1 MFEINEKSNYFTD
14 EKSESPIERLF
25 LEEIVKYL
33 EIGTQIEQQLEYKT
47 KIGNF
52 RIDFKIKN
60 DAEEFAVELDGK
72 KFHNVANDI
81 WRDAF
86 LLGEGKIKSIVRIKG
101 KDATYSLNECIYFL
115 SKIYPKSFSERG
127 KINISTLIEP
137 VNKNVIDENIEK
149 KEFSII
155 DKFYIR
161 KIEIEDE
168 EIKTF
173 PSIEIALKN
182 NSDFKYW
189 KEHYDFALKNNIF
202 EIEELKRRFYKT

>member
-52 RIDFKIKN
+52 RIDFKFKN
-60 DAEEFAVELDGK
+60 GAEEFAVELDGK

-86 LLGEGKIKSIVRIKG
+86 LLGESKIKSIVRIKG
-101 KDATYSLNECIYFL
+101 KDVTYSLNECVYFL
-115 SKIYPKSFSERG
+115 SKIFPKSFSERG

-137 VNKNVIDENIEK
+137 VNKKIIDENIEN
-149 KEFSII
+149 KEFSVI

-182 NSDFKYW
+182 NNDFKYW

-202 EIEELKRRFYKT
+202 EIEELKRRFYNK